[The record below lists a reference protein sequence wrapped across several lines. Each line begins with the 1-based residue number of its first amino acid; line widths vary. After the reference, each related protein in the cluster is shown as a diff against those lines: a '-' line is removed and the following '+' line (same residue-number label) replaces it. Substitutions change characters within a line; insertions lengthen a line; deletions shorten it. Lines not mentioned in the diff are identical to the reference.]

1 LNIDDQLLE
10 RLSKLSSL
18 TIDESKKESLKS
30 ELSDIVNFV
39 ENLNEV
45 DVEGISATFSTIEG
59 GTALREDVTSQDLEL
74 SKHIL
79 DHAPKS
85 EDGSFVVPK
94 IIE

>member
-1 LNIDDQLLE
+1 MNIDDQLLE

-39 ENLNEV
+39 ENLNGV

>member
-1 LNIDDQLLE
+1 MTIDDQLLE

-18 TIDESKKESLKS
+18 TIDDSKKDGLKK

-59 GTALREDVTSQDLEL
+59 GTALREDVVAGDIAV

-79 DHAPKS
+79 EHAPKS
-85 EDGSFVVPK
+85 ENGSFVVPK

>member
-1 LNIDDQLLE
+1 MTIDDQLLE

-30 ELSDIVNFV
+30 ELSEIVNFV

-45 DVEGISATFSTIEG
+45 NVEGISATFSTIEG
-59 GTALREDVTSQDLEL
+59 GTALREDVVNGSAEI
-74 SKHIL
+74 SEHIL
-79 DHAPKS
+79 KHAPKS
-85 EDGSFVVPK
+85 ENGSFVVPK